1 MDVIVP
7 VLFGVL
13 GLCVPILIVAG
24 IVYFI
29 LKLRGGTSI
38 RFSYRGALRVYFYV
52 VFLLSV
58 GLLGVGGVSTLLKVG
73 FGEII
78 DREFSYGEVYEDH
91 RSIEIRKEE
100 CKLRGDDY
108 CPDYS
113 TDSDYSARPLSEK
126 VELAMQT
133 SLINGVSLGIIG
145 LFLAL
150 VHFYG
155 RRWVEI
161 EGAPADLLR
170 RLYLM
175 AGLIA
180 FAVVT
185 ITSLASAIPKTLEY
199 ALLDLNAGEVS
210 PGDPLSIAIVALPV
224 WLFYLIATVRNMR
237 DASNGKV

>member
-1 MDVIVP
+1 MDVIFP

-13 GLCVPILIVAG
+13 GLCIPILIIAG

-52 VFLLSV
+52 VFLISV

-73 FGEII
+73 FGEIV
-78 DREFSYGEVYEDH
+78 DREFSYGEVYEEH
-91 RSIEIRKEE
+91 RSMEIRKEE

-108 CPDYS
+108 CLDYS
-113 TDSDYSARPLSEK
+113 TDSDYSDRPLLEK
-126 VELAMQT
+126 VELAMKT

-161 EGAPADLLR
+161 EDTPADLLR

-175 AGLIA
+175 AGLTA

-185 ITSLASAIPKTLEY
+185 ITSLASAIPETLKY

-210 PGDPLSIAIVALPV
+210 PGDSLSIAIIAMPV
-224 WLFYLIATVRNMR
+224 WLFYLIATVKNMR
-237 DASNGKV
+237 EASCKKV